1 LALKTYKPTSPGRRF
16 LSRVKFEEQTRSEP
30 EKSLLKPLKGSGGR
44 NNTGRITAWQRG
56 GGHKRR
62 YRVVDFKRKKLE
74 VPAKVAHLEYDP
86 NRSAWLALLHYADG
100 EKRYILAPQRVKV
113 GDKIVAGENVDIKPG
128 NHLPLEKVPL
138 GTIIHNLEQKIGK
151 GGQLIR
157 AAGTYGQVMAK
168 EGKYALVRMP
178 SGEQRLVQQKCW
190 ATVGQVS
197 NPEHSNAVPGKAGAN
212 RWRGKRPSVRGVVMN
227 PIDHP
232 HGGGE
237 GLNKGNHPQTPWGVI
252 TKGKRT
258 RKKNKHTDKY
268 IVTRRKK

>member
-1 LALKTYKPTSPGRRF
+1 MALKTYKPTSPGRRF
-16 LSRVKFEEQTRSEP
+16 MSRVKFAEQTREGP
-30 EKSLLKPLKGSGGR
+30 EKSLLKPLHGSGGR
-44 NNTGRITAWQRG
+44 NNTGRITVWQRG

-62 YRVVDFKRKKLE
+62 YRVVDFMRRKMD
-74 VPAKVAHLEYDP
+74 VPAKVAHIEYDP

-100 EKRYILAPQRVKV
+100 EKSYILAPQRVKV
-113 GDKIVAGENVDIKPG
+113 GDRITAGENVDIKPG
-128 NHLPLEKVPL
+128 NHLPLESIPL

-168 EGKYALVRMP
+168 EGKYALIRMP
-178 SGEQRLVQQKCW
+178 SGEQRLIHRKCF

-197 NPEHSNAVPGKAGAN
+197 NPEHSNVIPGKAGVN
-212 RWRGKRPSVRGVVMN
+212 RWKGKRPNVRGVSMN
-227 PIDHP
+227 PVDHP

-258 RKKNKHTDKY
+258 RRKNKYTDKY